1 MEIGLTGKF
10 KRDALESDYEDNS
23 VSDYGS
29 YDEAEQKTYSHL
41 AQAVTITY
49 ILSSILYVVVPI
61 IIILLRSCFCE
72 HSKVRSGVTFQLF
85 CILVSWF
92 CIYTR
97 ENF

>member
-1 MEIGLTGKF
+1 MEIGLTGTQF
-10 KRDALESDYEDNS
+10 KRDALESDNS

-61 IIILLRSCFCE
+61 IIILLRSYVFVNIP
-72 HSKVRSGVTFQLF
+72 KLDLLLLF
-85 CILVSWF
+85 SFFASW
-92 CIYTR
+92 
-97 ENF
+97 

>member
-61 IIILLRSCFCE
+61 IIILLRSYVFVNIP
-72 HSKVRSGVTFQLF
+72 KLDLVLLF
-85 CILVSWF
+85 SFFASW
-92 CIYTR
+92 
-97 ENF
+97 

>member
-10 KRDALESDYEDNS
+10 KRDALESDYEVNS

-61 IIILLRSCFCE
+61 IIILLRSYVFVNIP
-72 HSKVRSGVTFQLF
+72 KLDLLLLF
-85 CILVSWF
+85 SFFASW
-92 CIYTR
+92 
-97 ENF
+97 